1 MSIPRLTFLYP
12 HLFKSLRV
20 HHTRLVSQPLRVGPN
35 HLSKAAFSTTSP
47 PTQEAYPQR
56 YGTAAEPQPPPS
68 GTPVPENPRNDKSL
82 AGAIEQEVNAPN
94 KQEEKKQ
101 IKAPPKKDPDKTASD
116 PKDEADKSRDGE
128 IDATLRDPSQRA
140 TELDASESTPKD
152 AAEAAEAA
160 ETARRTKPLETVL
173 QMGPPT
179 TDKAEDHKAPHL
191 QAPPYVHHFDTFS
204 LVKDLEGGGFSEDQS
219 VTIMKAIRG
228 LLALN
233 LDVAKEGLVSKS
245 DVENVRCSPFPPPSN
260 PTQTPTLTPI
270 TTTGN
275 LSLPRRLFRTPHRNP
290 QHPKILLHQNP
301 HPTLPPPTH
310 LRHPLPAHHAGNPS
324 PQRRPQR
331 HAQRPPHGRPHA
343 AAIPRQRDLRIKLQN
358 QRGIE

>member
-12 HLFKSLRV
+12 HLFKSLRA
-20 HHTRLVSQPLRVGPN
+20 HQPGLVSQPLRIGPN
-35 HLSKAAFSTTSP
+35 HLSKAAFSTSVA

-56 YGTAAEPQPPPS
+56 YGTAAEPQQPPP
-68 GTPVPENPRNDKSL
+68 GTPMPEKPRNDESL
-82 AGAIEQEVNAPN
+82 AGAIEKEVSTPN

-101 IKAPPKKDPDKTASD
+101 TTAPPKKHPEKKEPDNTSPE
-116 PKDEADKSRDGE
+116 PKDEGDKSRDGE
-128 IDATLRDPSQRA
+128 IDTALRDPSKRA
-140 TELDASESTPKD
+140 IDLDASESTPKD
-152 AAEAAEAA
+152 ATQAAEAA

-179 TDKAEDHKAPHL
+179 EEKAEDHKAPHL

-219 VTIMKAIRG
+219 VTVMKAIRG

-245 DVENVRCSPFPPPSN
+245 DVENVRRRLLPLKRPIPPH
-260 PTQTPTLTPI
+260 TQPILTTI
-270 TTTGN
+270 MIITGN
-275 LSLPRRLFRTPHRNP
+275 IPLPRRLLRTPHRNP
-290 QHPKILLHQNP
+290 QHPQILLHQNP

-310 LRHPLPAHHAGNPS
+310 LRHPLPTHHTGNPS
-324 PQRRPQR
+324 AKRRSQR
-331 HAQRPPHGRPHA
+331 HAQ
-343 AAIPRQRDLRIKLQN
+343 
-358 QRGIE
+358 

>member
-12 HLFKSLRV
+12 HIFKSLRV
-20 HHTRLVSQPLRVGPN
+20 HHAGLVSQPLRVGPN

-68 GTPVPENPRNDKSL
+68 GTPVPEKPRNDNSL
-82 AGAIEQEVNAPN
+82 AGAIEKEVNTPN

-101 IKAPPKKDPDKTASD
+101 IRAPPKKEPDKTASE
-116 PKDEADKSRDGE
+116 PKDEADKSRDDE
-128 IDATLRDPSQRA
+128 IDAALRDPSKRA
-140 TELDASESTPKD
+140 TELDASESTPK
-152 AAEAAEAA
+152 EATEAA

-179 TDKAEDHKAPHL
+179 TDKPEDHKAPHL

-219 VTIMKAIRG
+219 VTVMKAIRG

-245 DVENVRCSPFPPPSN
+245 DVENVRRPPFPPSPQFNPPHTHPHTYNDNRKPISSAPPAPNSAPKSSIPENPPRPKLAPNSPTSN
-260 PTQTPTLTPI
+260 TPTTSSPNAPPKKAKPSK
-270 TTTGN
+270 TTSKACSTTAAWPSACSN
-275 LSLPRRLFRTPHRNP
+275 NPATARSRN
-290 QHPKILLHQNP
+290 
-301 HPTLPPPTH
+301 
-310 LRHPLPAHHAGNPS
+310 
-324 PQRRPQR
+324 
-331 HAQRPPHGRPHA
+331 
-343 AAIPRQRDLRIKLQN
+343 
-358 QRGIE
+358 

>member
-20 HHTRLVSQPLRVGPN
+20 HDAGLVLQPLRIGPN
-35 HLSKAAFSTTSP
+35 RLSKAGFSTTGACK
-47 PTQEAYPQR
+47 QETYPQR

-68 GTPVPENPRNDKSL
+68 GTPVPEKPRNDKSL
-82 AGAIEQEVNAPN
+82 AGAIEKEVNTPN
-94 KQEEKKQ
+94 KQEEEKQ
-101 IKAPPKKDPDKTASD
+101 IRAPPKKDPDKTASE

-128 IDATLRDPSQRA
+128 IDVALRDPSKRA
-140 TELDASESTPKD
+140 TELNASESTPE
-152 AAEAAEAA
+152 EAAEAA
-160 ETARRTKPLETVL
+160 ETARKTKPLETVL

-245 DVENVRCSPFPPPSN
+245 DVENVRYPPFSP
-260 PTQTPTLTPI
+260 
-270 TTTGN
+270 
-275 LSLPRRLFRTPHRNP
+275 H
-290 QHPKILLHQNP
+290 
-301 HPTLPPPTH
+301 
-310 LRHPLPAHHAGNPS
+310 NPS
-324 PQRRPQR
+324 P
-331 HAQRPPHGRPHA
+331 
-343 AAIPRQRDLRIKLQN
+343 
-358 QRGIE
+358 

>member
-128 IDATLRDPSQRA
+128 IDAALRDPSQRA
-140 TELDASESTPKD
+140 TELNASESTPKD

-179 TDKAEDHKAPHL
+179 TDKVEDHKAPHL

-245 DVENVRCSPFPPPSN
+245 DVENVRYPPFP
-260 PTQTPTLTPI
+260 
-270 TTTGN
+270 
-275 LSLPRRLFRTPHRNP
+275 
-290 QHPKILLHQNP
+290 
-301 HPTLPPPTH
+301 LPPQIQSPTH
-310 LRHPLPAHHAGNPS
+310 PYSHL
-324 PQRRPQR
+324 
-331 HAQRPPHGRPHA
+331 
-343 AAIPRQRDLRIKLQN
+343 
-358 QRGIE
+358 

>member
-20 HHTRLVSQPLRVGPN
+20 HHAGLVSQPLRVGPN

-47 PTQEAYPQR
+47 PAQEAYPQR
-56 YGTAAEPQPPPS
+56 YGTAAEPQPPPP
-68 GTPVPENPRNDKSL
+68 GTPMPENPPNDESL
-82 AGAIEQEVNAPN
+82 AGAIEKEVDIPN

-101 IKAPPKKDPDKTASD
+101 TTAPPKKEPEKKEPDKTASE
-116 PKDEADKSRDGE
+116 PKDEGDKSRDGE
-128 IDATLRDPSQRA
+128 IDTALRDPSKRA

-152 AAEAAEAA
+152 AVQAAEAA

-179 TDKAEDHKAPHL
+179 EEKAEDHKAPHL

-228 LLALN
+228 FLALN

-245 DVENVRCSPFPPPSN
+245 DVENVR
-260 PTQTPTLTPI
+260 
-270 TTTGN
+270 
-275 LSLPRRLFRTPHRNP
+275 
-290 QHPKILLHQNP
+290 
-301 HPTLPPPTH
+301 
-310 LRHPLPAHHAGNPS
+310 
-324 PQRRPQR
+324 
-331 HAQRPPHGRPHA
+331 
-343 AAIPRQRDLRIKLQN
+343 
-358 QRGIE
+358 

>member
-20 HHTRLVSQPLRVGPN
+20 HHAGLVSQPLRIGPN

-68 GTPVPENPRNDKSL
+68 GTPVPEKPRNEKSL
-82 AGAIEQEVNAPN
+82 AGAIEKEVNTPN
-94 KQEEKKQ
+94 QQEEKKQ
-101 IKAPPKKDPDKTASD
+101 IKAPPKKDPDKIASE
-116 PKDEADKSRDGE
+116 PKEEADKSRDGD
-128 IDATLRDPSQRA
+128 IDAALRDPSKRA
-140 TELDASESTPKD
+140 TELDASGSAPK
-152 AAEAAEAA
+152 EAAEAA
-160 ETARRTKPLETVL
+160 ETARKTKPLETVL

-245 DVENVRCSPFPPPSN
+245 DVENVRCPPLTPSSN
-260 PTQTPTLTPI
+260 PTLTHI
-270 TTTGN
+270 TITGN

-290 QHPKILLHQNP
+290 QHPQILLDQNP

-310 LRHPLPAHHAGNPS
+310 LRHPLPTHHARNAS
-324 PQRRPQR
+324 PQRRSQR

-343 AAIPRQRDLRIKLQN
+343 ATIPRQRNLGIKL
-358 QRGIE
+358 

>member
-20 HHTRLVSQPLRVGPN
+20 HHAARVSQPLRVAPN

-47 PTQEAYPQR
+47 PTQEAEAYPQR
-56 YGTAAEPQPPPS
+56 YGTAAEPQPPPP
-68 GTPVPENPRNDKSL
+68 GTTMPEKPRNDKSL
-82 AGAIEQEVNAPN
+82 AGAIEQEVNTPS

-101 IKAPPKKDPDKTASD
+101 IKAPPKKEPDKTASE
-116 PKDEADKSRDGE
+116 PKDEGDKSRDGE
-128 IDATLRDPSQRA
+128 IDATLRDPSKRA
-140 TELDASESTPKD
+140 TELDASKSTPKD
-152 AAEAAEAA
+152 AAQAAEAA

-179 TDKAEDHKAPHL
+179 EEKAEEHKAPHL

-219 VTIMKAIRG
+219 VTVMKAIRG

-245 DVENVRCSPFPPPSN
+245 DVENVRYSPSFPA
-260 PTQTPTLTPI
+260 
-270 TTTGN
+270 
-275 LSLPRRLFRTPHRNP
+275 F
-290 QHPKILLHQNP
+290 
-301 HPTLPPPTH
+301 
-310 LRHPLPAHHAGNPS
+310 
-324 PQRRPQR
+324 
-331 HAQRPPHGRPHA
+331 QRPPP
-343 AAIPRQRDLRIKLQN
+343 KLYTPILTPTTKN
-358 QRGIE
+358 RKPTSSAPPAPNSAPKSSTPANPPPPKPAPSSPTSNTPPTSSPNAPPKKPKP